1 MELPYYHHKVNV
13 QVAEQ
18 GAERLKGSLVIR
30 KVTERFGFSSRKLN
44 KISYSTFSE
53 SPTLLNFIK

>member
-1 MELPYYHHKVNV
+1 MELPYYHHKVHV

-30 KVTERFGFSSRKLN
+30 KVKERFGFSSRKLN
-44 KISYSTFSE
+44 KISY
-53 SPTLLNFIK
+53 